1 MNRDNKDIILESAA
15 LLREWETA
23 PDSWSD
29 PYSDMSDIEKSKL
42 LYLLSQ
48 FHESDQRKLEENQRK
63 LEETQGQMA
72 EVLKKQS

>member
-29 PYSDMSDIEKSKL
+29 PYSDMSDIEKSKPIPKI
-42 LYLLSQ
+42 
-48 FHESDQRKLEENQRK
+48 D
-63 LEETQGQMA
+63 GC
-72 EVLKKQS
+72 